1 MRDVPLGELSD
12 LYVYCVLVIYPDRS
26 LDAAYHGFA
35 EYLVRNGI
43 RPQYENFLTLPCR
56 KSGKGSEK
64 GRARGTAFRHRHTDV
79 AKKICILKERNL
91 LCYIH
96 AFIATKKPPVNK
108 VVRTEKN
115 TYSTGKT
122 V

>member
-43 RPQYENFLTLPCR
+43 RPQYENFLTIYHA
-56 KSGKGSEK
+56 GKA
-64 GRARGTAFRHRHTDV
+64 ARE
-79 AKKICILKERNL
+79 AKKEEQEVLLSAIGTPTLLKKSA
-91 LCYIH
+91 Y
-96 AFIATKKPPVNK
+96 
-108 VVRTEKN
+108 
-115 TYSTGKT
+115 
-122 V
+122 